1 MAGVEVSAH
10 DVGLAL
16 SAVEE
21 PAVLGGEFGLVPG
34 PVGVLPAQYVIAPA
48 RYAPLKHRK
57 EGEWRDIPVP
67 DFPSAHSDRF
77 PVVNQQDGMTYP
89 GLVRAS
95 WDRTVK
101 RPGLRA
107 YTPHDLRHKWA
118 TLTSMNGVALHEVS
132 RWLGH
137 RSLKVTVD
145 RYGHLTQN
153 GRERC
158 RQVVTTTFQGHLPE
172 EMPVHLTA

>member
-1 MAGVEVSAH
+1 MVGVEVSAH

-77 PVVNQQDGMTYP
+77 PVVNQQDGMT
-89 GLVRAS
+89 
-95 WDRTVK
+95 
-101 RPGLRA
+101 
-107 YTPHDLRHKWA
+107 
-118 TLTSMNGVALHEVS
+118 E
-132 RWLGH
+132 
-137 RSLKVTVD
+137 
-145 RYGHLTQN
+145 
-153 GRERC
+153 
-158 RQVVTTTFQGHLPE
+158 
-172 EMPVHLTA
+172 